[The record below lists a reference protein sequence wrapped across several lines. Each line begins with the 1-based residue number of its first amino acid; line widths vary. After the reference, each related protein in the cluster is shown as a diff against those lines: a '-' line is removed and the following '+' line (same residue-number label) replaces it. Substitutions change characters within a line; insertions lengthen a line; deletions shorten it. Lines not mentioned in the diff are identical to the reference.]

1 MCNELV
7 KRLREKAG
15 AFDYDGRPDIACDYE
30 QAADAIEELTRE
42 NDSLAKSVNEA
53 SEFLRRR
60 WIPVT
65 ERLPKYG
72 ERVLV
77 FGGVTMYVAYY
88 DKNRYGGESWHKL
101 NSKSH
106 YCNPTHWM
114 PLPQPPKEE

>member
-1 MCNELV
+1 MYDELIND
-7 KRLREKAG
+7 LRESAPKAL
-15 AFDYDGRPDIACDYE
+15 AEADFDFVEGWLKE
-30 QAADAIEELTRE
+30 AADAIEEL
-42 NDSLAKSVNEA
+42 SKP
-53 SEFLRRR
+53 R

-65 ERLPKYG
+65 ERLPEYG

-114 PLPQPPKEE
+114 PLPEPPKEE